1 MKWEFLYNSC
11 CCSLCTQLK
20 FMFHFYK
27 KWCSSYTSAE
37 KFKLFDFLFSD
48 AHTHKLTHTHTHLK
62 RKYDVEKFVFDM
74 VTHTVF
80 FFWYSSL
87 QVESHNKF
95 GKISKSGEIFFT
107 YLANSF
113 SLYTHCLCPSFFL
126 PFLWFFRN
134 SLFPCLFILCIINR
148 SIESDNLVS
157 NELRWIKFPFVQKIQ
172 RVQLK
177 QDIPH
182 IYI

>member
-48 AHTHKLTHTHTHLK
+48 AHIHKLTHTHTHLK

-80 FFWYSSL
+80 FFWYSSHKL
-87 QVESHNKF
+87 RVTISLAKF
-95 GKISKSGEIFFT
+95 PNQEKSSSLIWPIPFPFTLTAFVPPFFAIP
-107 YLANSF
+107 LI
-113 SLYTHCLCPSFFL
+113 LPKFFI
-126 PFLWFFRN
+126 
-134 SLFPCLFILCIINR
+134 SLFIYSVHHK
-148 SIESDNLVS
+148 SIDRIGQSGFKWTAMN
-157 NELRWIKFPFVQKIQ
+157 
-172 RVQLK
+172 
-177 QDIPH
+177 
-182 IYI
+182 